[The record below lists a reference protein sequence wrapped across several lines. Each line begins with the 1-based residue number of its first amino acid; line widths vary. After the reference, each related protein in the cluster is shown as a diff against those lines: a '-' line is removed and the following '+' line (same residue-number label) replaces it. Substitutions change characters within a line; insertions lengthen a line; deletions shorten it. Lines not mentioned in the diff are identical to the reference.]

1 MNECHIEAPAK
12 INLTLDITG
21 IRHDGYHILRTVL
34 QTVTLHDEVYLRKT
48 DGEGITLTCD
58 YEGLACDETNLAY
71 RAAAAFFDFTGLPA
85 SGVQIEIEKCI
96 PLEAGLAG
104 GSADAAAVLVGLN
117 ALFDTG
123 LSQRTLCEIGLP
135 LGADV
140 PFCIIGGTMQGEGI
154 GEILEPLPSLP
165 KCYFVI
171 AKPESGVNTREAYA
185 LYDRQKPERRPDN
198 DMMVAAIATGSL
210 EHIGSELYNVLEESC
225 SLPEVSGIKQAIIEC
240 GALGAAMSGSGS
252 AVFGLFE
259 NKGDA
264 KHCLSTLSD
273 HYDAVFLAKPCP
285 HGAAVVE

>member
-21 IRHDGYHILRTVL
+21 VRHDGYHILRTVL
-34 QTVTLHDEVYLRKT
+34 QTITLRDEVYLRKT
-48 DGEGITLTCD
+48 DSEGITLTCD
-58 YEGLACDETNLAY
+58 CEGVACDETNLAY
-71 RAAAAFFDFTGLPA
+71 RAAAAFFEFTDLPA
-85 SGVQIEIEKCI
+85 TGIQIEVEKHI

-123 LSQRTLCEIGLP
+123 LSDRTLCEIGLP

-140 PFCIIGGTMQGEGI
+140 PFCIMGGTIQGEGI
-154 GEILEPLPSLP
+154 GEILEPLPFLP

-171 AKPESGVNTREAYA
+171 AKPESGVNTKEAYT
-185 LYDRQKPERRPDN
+185 LYDRQTPSHRPDN

-210 EHIGSELYNVLEESC
+210 EHIGNELCNVLEEVC
-225 SLPEVSGIKQAIIEC
+225 TLPEVISIKQTMLEC

-264 KHCLSTLSD
+264 KHCLSILSD
-273 HYDAVFLAKPCP
+273 HYSAVFLAKPCP
-285 HGAAVVE
+285 HGAAIVE